1 MRISFHNLGC
11 KVNSYETESME
22 SLLFAEG
29 FEIVPF
35 EEPADVCVINTCSV
49 TNIADRKSRQMIH
62 KARKLNPEAIIVA
75 AGCYA
80 QMFKDDLEAE
90 GCANI
95 IIGNNKK
102 GDIVRLIKEYRDT
115 TLTDVSD
122 LSKGCEYEDLWLT
135 RTGDK
140 TRAFIKIEDGCNNFC
155 TYCIIP
161 FARGRVRSRSIE
173 DIVKEVKRVAAA
185 GYKEIVL
192 TGINLSSYG
201 TEAEKNEPLTPSPRG
216 QNEPLTPS
224 PRVHLIDVLEAV
236 SGVEGI
242 ERIRIS
248 SLEPVIITEE
258 FLERLAKLPKVCP
271 HFHLSLQSGCDS
283 VLSRMNRH
291 YTTAEYLE
299 KCRLLREYFD
309 HPAITTDVIVGFP
322 GETVAEFETTRA
334 FLKECAIY
342 EAHVF
347 KYSRRKGTKADR
359 MPMQLTEKEKSA
371 RSSRLI
377 SEVAEGKK
385 AFMEYYIGR
394 EVQALMEERIT
405 VEGKEYFT
413 GLTPEYVRVAVF
425 TGDEDL
431 SNTLITGRVSDFLT
445 PDCLLLS
452 TKVLK

>member
-22 SLLFAEG
+22 SLLSAEG

-62 KARKLNPEAIIVA
+62 RARKLNPEAIIVA

-135 RTGDK
+135 RTGEK

-161 FARGRVRSRSIE
+161 YARGRVRSRNIE
-173 DIVKEVKRVAAA
+173 DIVKETKRVAAA

-201 TEAEKNEPLTPSPRG
+201 TDKE
-216 QNEPLTPS
+216 
-224 PRVHLIDVLEAV
+224 RVHLIDVLEAV

-248 SLEPVIITEE
+248 SLEPVIITED
-258 FLERLAKLPKVCP
+258 FLNRLVKLPKVCP

-291 YTTAEYLE
+291 YTTAEYME

-322 GETVAEFETTRA
+322 GETAAEFETTRA

-377 SEVAEGKK
+377 SAVAEGKK
-385 AFMEYYIGR
+385 AFMEYYVNS

-413 GLTPEYVRVAVF
+413 GLPPEYVRVAVF
-425 TGDEDL
+425 AGDEDL

-445 PDCLLLS
+445 PDCLLLAS
-452 TKVLK
+452 KVLK

>member
-1 MRISFHNLGC
+1 MKISFHNLGC

-22 SLLFAEG
+22 SLLAAEG

-35 EEPADVCVINTCSV
+35 DEPADVCVINTCSV

-62 KARKLNPEAIIVA
+62 KARKHNPDAIIVA
-75 AGCYA
+75 TGCYA

-90 GCANI
+90 GCADI

-102 GDIVRLIKEYRDT
+102 GEIVRLIKEYKDT
-115 TLTDVSD
+115 CLTEVPD
-122 LSKGCEYEDLWLT
+122 LSKGCEYENLWLT

-161 FARGRVRSRSIE
+161 FARGRVRSRNIE
-173 DIVKEVKRVAAA
+173 DIVKETRRIATA

-201 TEAEKNEPLTPSPRG
+201 TDAGK
-216 QNEPLTPS
+216 NEPLTPS

-248 SLEPVIITEE
+248 SLEPVIITED

-299 KCRLLREYFD
+299 KCRLLRKYFD

-322 GETVAEFETTRA
+322 GETEEEFETTRA
-334 FLKECAIY
+334 FLKECSIY

-377 SEVAEGKK
+377 SAAAEGKK
-385 AFMEYYIGR
+385 AFMEYYIGH

-425 TGDEDL
+425 AGDEDL

-452 TKVLK
+452 PKVLK